1 MLQTQILN
9 NMKKPPLNIL
19 KRLMSGTSDTTRY
32 PTLTSRED
40 PKGIVT
46 SLGLS
51 RISTMIMSGKPNRPF
66 PDEFGVNIEEMTD
79 GGKQAIGFV
88 TQAVQTGEW
97 ENVEGLLS
105 RDCVRGLRKSLQDI
119 TADERSSIAVNP
131 DDIFFSFMPEF
142 DFQQNKQSILLVTF
156 SFPRLAELKGNIQL
170 NKDSAKVVV
179 DQMKKDI
186 ADGVITK
193 QEASKELPIRL
204 KQTVEELG
212 IGDTDKLFKD
222 NDIIVGNYRFE
233 RENSN
238 YDWTI
243 VELSQIDSRNAWAWI
258 FHRRWRGRLGIS
270 LRGYDF
276 HNVLRYDYITDWI
289 AFMLFFN
296 LMTGSLMSG
305 GMISAPH
312 S

>member
-1 MLQTQILN
+1 M
-9 NMKKPPLNIL
+9 
-19 KRLMSGTSDTTRY
+19 
-32 PTLTSRED
+32 
-40 PKGIVT
+40 
-46 SLGLS
+46 
-51 RISTMIMSGKPNRPF
+51 
-66 PDEFGVNIEEMTD
+66 
-79 GGKQAIGFV
+79 

-105 RDCVRGLRKSLQDI
+105 RDCIRGLRKSLQDI

-142 DFQQNKQSILLVTF
+142 DFQQKKQSILLVTF
-156 SFPRLAELKGNIQL
+156 SFPRLAELKGYIQQ

-186 ADGVITK
+186 EDGVITK
-193 QEASKELPIRL
+193 QDASKELPIRL
-204 KQTVEELG
+204 KQTVQELG
-212 IGDTDKLFKD
+212 RGDTDKIFRE

-276 HNVLRYDYITDWI
+276 YNVLRYDYMTDWV
-289 AFMLFFN
+289 ASLFLFN
-296 LMTGSLMSG
+296 LMTGSLMTG